1 MSSILELNE
10 RRKMLEDKIKDINE
24 SLEYYKI
31 ERRIVERF
39 RKIVR
44 NFSYNYPKDMYEI
57 MAARKIY
64 ERMNYL
70 LDRIDDEIDHHV
82 SGLMLYRESLIDELR
97 KVEDEMKKQS
107 GGDVS

>member
-1 MSSILELNE
+1 MFNAFQLGE
-10 RRKMLEDKIKDINE
+10 RKKMLEDKIKDINE
-24 SLEYYKI
+24 NLEYYKV

-44 NFSYNYPKDMYEI
+44 NFSYNYPKDMYEM

-70 LDRIDDEIDHHV
+70 LDKIDDEIDHHV
-82 SGLMLYRESLIDELR
+82 SGLMLYRESLVDELR